1 MIEETAS
8 TESPMAGIDHNHVL
22 KTRFRQWSLKR
33 EAQRNELRDLWNKC
47 DAIVHS
53 WIMNYVSKHLLNEVV
68 YGSNAHVVW
77 KDLKERFNKG
87 NCMRIFSYTRKLKQ
101 YIKELWNKYDRIVPV
116 PSCGCDES
124 KDYVEHL
131 KEQRLLQFLA
141 GLNDSYD
148 HTRRQILL
156 KIVFL
161 SVNQAYEMIIEV
173 ESNKFI
179 GANSADQPD
188 PLLMSFGS
196 GRGHNIKELSIG
208 DNPIKVLFGEDNL
221 IMEKSLS

>member
-1 MIEETAS
+1 MVEETAS
-8 TESPMAGIDHNHVL
+8 TESPMTGIDHNHVL
-22 KTRFRQWSLKR
+22 Y
-33 EAQRNELRDLWNKC
+33 
-47 DAIVHS
+47 HS
-53 WIMNYVSKHLLNEVV
+53 RL
-68 YGSNAHVVW
+68 
-77 KDLKERFNKG
+77 
-87 NCMRIFSYTRKLKQ
+87 
-101 YIKELWNKYDRIVPV
+101 KELWNKYDRIVPV

-141 GLNDSYD
+141 
-148 HTRRQILL
+148 
-156 KIVFL
+156 
-161 SVNQAYEMIIEV
+161 VNQAYEMIIEV

-188 PLLMSFGS
+188 PLAMSFGS